1 MFINDEAK
9 IISTLLRIN
18 SRKIKSRLYNAFE
31 NSIVGCNREVQ
42 FLQDIT
48 ANISNNLNN
57 LNISGLSFSCRT
69 SKIHQ
74 KPIVSLPSGK
84 RCELGDLLAVVK
96 YQLSS
101 GDLEVKSIIYQ
112 VKLAQVSSLT
122 CNINQTQLN
131 LLTSWPP
138 FSFGRA
144 SNGGLVTYN
153 IRPHTLEFGSF
164 MLEQRNPSLGSYLG
178 RKYRSYGI
186 CPFAILVNRIGPNIV
201 NIARFPYTKG
211 DVHNFFSHIIFEIG
225 EHHINHPVKNL
236 VGALYRY
243 VGLSP
248 DPPDEFSE
256 YREDTEDDGFAV
268 IEIKAAIEE
277 QQRD

>member
-9 IISTLLRIN
+9 TISTLLRID
-18 SRKIKSRLYNAFE
+18 SRKIKSRLYSAFE

-42 FLQDIT
+42 FLQNIT
-48 ANISNNLNN
+48 AEINSNFNN

-69 SKIHQ
+69 NTIHQ

-84 RCELGDLLAVVK
+84 RCELGDLLVVVK

-112 VKLAQVSSLT
+112 VKLTQVNSLT
-122 CNINQTQLN
+122 CNIDQTQLD
-131 LLTSWPP
+131 LLTSWPS

-144 SNGGLVTYN
+144 SNGGPVTYN
-153 IRPHTLEFGSF
+153 INPHTLEFGSF
-164 MLEQRNPSLGSYLG
+164 MLEQRNPSPGSYL
-178 RKYRSYGI
+178 RRQYRSYGI
-186 CPFAILVNRIGPNIV
+186 CPFAMLVNRIGPNTVDITQ
-201 NIARFPYTKG
+201 FPYTKG

-225 EHHINHPVKNL
+225 EHHINPPAKNL
-236 VGALYRY
+236 VDALYRH

-248 DPPDEFSE
+248 DPPDEFNE
-256 YREDTEDDGFAV
+256 YQGYTDDDGFAV
-268 IEIKAAIEE
+268 IEIKITIKEK
-277 QQRD
+277 